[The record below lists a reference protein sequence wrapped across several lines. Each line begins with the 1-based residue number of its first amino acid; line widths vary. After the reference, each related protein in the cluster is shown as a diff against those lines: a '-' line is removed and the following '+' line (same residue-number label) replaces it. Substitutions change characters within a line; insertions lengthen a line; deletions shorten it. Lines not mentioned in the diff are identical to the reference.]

1 MTFVWHSLIAALVP
15 IALRDIPL
23 ALERFLQH
31 LARSG
36 AKARERGADRFRH
49 QLKCSGA
56 DDD

>member
-15 IALRDIPL
+15 VALRDIPL

-36 AKARERGADRFRH
+36 RRKRERSADRFRR
-49 QLKCSGA
+49 QLMGA
-56 DDD
+56 GGHDG

>member
-1 MTFVWHSLIAALVP
+1 MTFVWHSLIAALIP

-36 AKARERGADRFRH
+36 RRLRERAADRFRR
-49 QLKCSGA
+49 QLMCTGA
-56 DDD
+56 SDG

>member
-23 ALERFLQH
+23 ALERFLHH

-36 AKARERGADRFRH
+36 RKARERSVDRFRR
-49 QLKCSGA
+49 QLMCAGENDA
-56 DDD
+56 